1 MSDQPNCPSC
11 QSPSVKRNGH
21 IHTGKQNY
29 RCNDCGRQFVTDSTK
44 RYISEEERAMIDR
57 LLLERIS
64 LAGICRVMKVS
75 QGWLLDYVSK
85 LYEALPDDLNAEQHP
100 PDIRAYLDN
109 NFDKLIYELIPLK
122 KTLCQLSLQIHGK
135 ILPMIAQ
142 MR

>member
-1 MSDQPNCPSC
+1 MSDQPSCPSC

-57 LLLERIS
+57 LLLERIY

-85 LYEALPDDLNAEQHP
+85 LYKALPDDLNAEQYP
-100 PDIRAYLDN
+100 PDIRAYLDS